1 MTDPRSR
8 SLQLPAIARKAA
20 RRFGA
25 LAGVALLAFA
35 IQAQADSRET
45 LGAGDSIRVTVFRD
59 PDLTTQTRMSER
71 DTILFPLIG
80 EVALVGH
87 TRH

>member
-8 SLQLPAIARKAA
+8 SLQFPAISRKAA

-25 LAGVALLAFA
+25 LAGVALPA
-35 IQAQADSRET
+35 E
-45 LGAGDSIRVTVFRD
+45 
-59 PDLTTQTRMSER
+59 TRMSER
-71 DTILFPLIG
+71 GTIVFPLIG
-80 EVALVGH
+80 EVALAGH